1 MCLRRIQ
8 VCIRSFPCHFIHPLN
23 RLLLGACSG
32 WFVLGAKDAESVKT
46 GLWPKKAQSSRK
58 DIVSKIN
65 YDTTEY
71 TQRQALKKYGEGSKL
86 LYWES

>member
-8 VCIRSFPCHFIHPLN
+8 VCTRSFPCHFIHPLN

-32 WFVLGAKDAESVKT
+32 WFVLGAKDTENIKT
-46 GLWPKKAQSSRK
+46 GPQPRKVHSSRK

-65 YDTTEY
+65 CDTTEY
-71 TQRQALKKYGEGSKL
+71 TQ
-86 LYWES
+86 